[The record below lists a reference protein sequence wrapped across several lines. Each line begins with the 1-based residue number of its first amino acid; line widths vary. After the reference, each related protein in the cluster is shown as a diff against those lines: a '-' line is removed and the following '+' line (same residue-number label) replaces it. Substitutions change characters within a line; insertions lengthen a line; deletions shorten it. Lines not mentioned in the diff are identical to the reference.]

1 MLDVNDYQNFV
12 NGLLSPATRD
22 ATAFQERV
30 KELTDSGVSV
40 QMLLTAAV
48 GLPGEAGEVSDLIK
62 KVVFQGKP
70 YTDDIRNKLID
81 EMGDVAWYLAL
92 ACSSV
97 GVTMEDILERNV
109 EKLQSRY
116 PGGFSINRSENR

>member
-12 NGLLSPATRD
+12 NGLLSPATRE
-22 ATAFQERV
+22 ATAFQDRV

-48 GLPGEAGEVSDLIK
+48 GLTGEAGEVSDLIK

-109 EKLQSRY
+109 DKLQSRY

>member
-22 ATAFQERV
+22 ATAFQDRV

-97 GVTMEDILERNV
+97 GVTMEDILERNI